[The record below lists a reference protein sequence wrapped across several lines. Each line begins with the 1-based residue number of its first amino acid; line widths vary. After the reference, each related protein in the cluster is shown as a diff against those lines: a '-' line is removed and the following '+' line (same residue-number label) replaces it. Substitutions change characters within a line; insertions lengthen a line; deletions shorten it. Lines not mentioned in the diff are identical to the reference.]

1 MGMLA
6 FSLVMQGDFD
16 ERYRNCQPAI
26 GLNFGKL
33 AVKDNEAAASDK
45 FNYKLNIY
53 ELAIGRTLQIST
65 KLVSR
70 QFQ

>member
-1 MGMLA
+1 MLA
-6 FSLVMQGDFD
+6 FSLVIQGDFD
-16 ERYRNCQPAI
+16 ERYRNYQPAI

-33 AVKDNEAAASDK
+33 AVNDNEAAASDK

-53 ELAIGRTLQIST
+53 KLAIGKTRQIST
-65 KLVSR
+65 KLVYR